1 MGRPRTGSVWQTKG
15 RYYARVTWIDRAGKR
30 HDRKRLAMDETHA
43 RSLVPDLLKEI
54 LREEKYRRQQ
64 PKRAKKYKRDNL
76 LIYCIQILDGATCP
90 VKIGTSS
97 NIPKRIK
104 MILTHQPH
112 DVRLLASWPGSV
124 RDRDR
129 KQRNSRGS
137 NQFYAKLTEDQIPDI
152 RYLFSRGMNRL
163 QLAGLFN
170 VSNVVIGRII
180 EGTGWKH
187 VERSTGVE

>member
-43 RSLVPDLLKEI
+43 RSLVPDLLNEI
-54 LREEKYRRQQ
+54 LREEKYCRQQ

-76 LIYCIQILDGATCP
+76 LIYCIQILDGATYP

-124 RDRDR
+124 RDE
-129 KQRNSRGS
+129 KAVHAMFASS
-137 NQFYAKLTEDQIPDI
+137 HLTREWFKPTSDLLN
-152 RYLFSRGMNRL
+152 Y
-163 QLAGLFN
+163 
-170 VSNVVIGRII
+170 I
-180 EGTGWKH
+180 ESKAA
-187 VERSTGVE
+187 